1 MAKLSL
7 QDHEFAPDFVDSE
20 RRSAERAELMVQI
33 DYSTVDEIFSEFT
46 RDINEGGLFIET
58 REPRPIGTEVALY
71 FNLPGGGG
79 GIETTGRV
87 VRTTEGD
94 ATTPSGMGVEFDDL
108 STQDRGKI
116 DRLVR
121 TLRTGSHRH

>member
-7 QDHEFAPDFVDSE
+7 RDHVLPEEFLEAE
-20 RRSAERAELMVQI
+20 RRGAQRAELMVQI

-58 REPRPIGTEVALY
+58 DKPRPVGTEIALY
-71 FNLPGGGG
+71 FNLPGSGG

-87 VRTTEGD
+87 VRTTDTNSGM
-94 ATTPSGMGVEFDDL
+94 PSGMGVEFDEL
-108 STQDRGKI
+108 TVSNRAKI
-116 DRLVR
+116 DKLVR
-121 TLRTGSHRH
+121 ELRTPGRRH

>member
-7 QDHEFAPDFVDSE
+7 RDHEFAPDFVESE

-58 REPRPIGTEVALY
+58 QKPKPIGTEVALY
-71 FNLPGGGG
+71 FNLPGDGG

-94 ATTPSGMGVEFDDL
+94 AMTPPGMGVEFDDL
-108 STQDRGKI
+108 TAQDRAKI

-121 TLRTGSHRH
+121 TLRTGNHRH

>member
-7 QDHEFAPDFVDSE
+7 REPGTPQNFAEAD
-20 RRSAERAELMVQI
+20 RRGAQRAELMVQI

-58 REPRPIGTEVALY
+58 DKPKPVGTEIALY
-71 FNLPGGGG
+71 FNLPGSGG

-87 VRTTEGD
+87 VRTTD
-94 ATTPSGMGVEFDDL
+94 ASSGMPSGMGVEFDEL
-108 STQDRGKI
+108 TGNNRAKI
-116 DRLVR
+116 DKLVR
-121 TLRTGSHRH
+121 ELRTLGRRH

>member
-7 QDHEFAPDFVDSE
+7 QDQGIRQPLADSE
-20 RRSAERAELMVQI
+20 RRGALRAELMVQI
-33 DYSTVDEIFSEFT
+33 DYSTIDEMFSEFT

-58 REPRPIGTEVALY
+58 GSPRPVGTEVALY
-71 FNLPGGGG
+71 FNLPGEGG

-94 ATTPSGMGVEFDDL
+94 TESPPGMGVEFDEL
-108 STQDRGKI
+108 TGSDRAKI

-121 TLRTGSHRH
+121 ALRTGAHRH

>member
-1 MAKLSL
+1 MAKLSM
-7 QDHEFAPDFVDSE
+7 QDYGLSRELVESE
-20 RRSAERAELMVQI
+20 RRSAQRAELMVQI

-58 REPRPIGTEVALY
+58 KRPRPIGTEVALR
-71 FNLPGGGG
+71 FNLPGGGS

-94 ATTPSGMGVEFDDL
+94 SRNPPGMGVEFDEL
-108 STQDRGKI
+108 SAQDRAQI
-116 DRLVR
+116 DQLVR
-121 TLRTGSHRH
+121 TLRIGNRRH

>member
-1 MAKLSL
+1 MAKLSF
-7 QDHEFAPDFVDSE
+7 QDQGIGQPLVGSE
-20 RRSAERAELMVQI
+20 RRDAQRAELMVQI
-33 DYSTVDEIFSEFT
+33 DYSTIDEMFSEFT

-58 REPRPIGTEVALY
+58 GSPRPVGTEVALY
-71 FNLPGGGG
+71 FNLPGEAG

-94 ATTPSGMGVEFDDL
+94 TETPAGMGVEFDEL
-108 STQDRGKI
+108 TGSDRAKI

-121 TLRTGSHRH
+121 ALRTGARRH